1 MKRYSICLIEDDE
14 IMGEAVSDRF
24 GLEGFKCAW
33 FKTGESARKSLLA
46 DKYDIVI
53 SDIMLPDCDGE
64 QLFEELRASSLE
76 LPPYIFI
83 TGYGAIDRAVRLLKL
98 GAEDYMTK
106 PLDIRELI
114 EKVTTICAKARQ
126 GDSALGSEH
135 VLGVSSTMRNIE
147 VMLRRLSQNNAS
159 VLITGESGV
168 GKEEV
173 ARAHHRQRDPEW
185 QRPFVAVNCGAIPE
199 NLIEAEIVG
208 YVKGAFTGA
217 IRDKKGC
224 FEQAHGGTL
233 FLDEIGD
240 MPLSMQVKLLR
251 AIQERKVVRIGSE
264 TPISVD
270 IHLICATNKN
280 LKKMV
285 ENGEFREDLYYRI
298 NVIEIHVPP
307 LRERKEDI
315 LWLAGVLLETEA
327 IQHSRARR
335 TLSPAAEQVLLEYPW
350 PGNIRELKHSLERA
364 CVLSSQAVLTSE
376 SFFDKPQE
384 PAPSVEASSLNEYLG
399 SYERSYIQQML
410 KNKEG
415 RIAETAAAL
424 GISRKTLWEKMK
436 KLDLSQK
443 DGLPDLPV

>member
-1 MKRYSICLIEDDE
+1 MKSYRICLIEDDE

-24 GLEGFKCAW
+24 GLEGFECIW
-33 FKTGESARKSLLA
+33 FKTGEAARKSLIQ
-46 DKYDIVI
+46 DKYNIVI

-64 QLFEELRASSLE
+64 HLFEELRATGLE

-106 PLDIRELI
+106 PLDIRVLI
-114 EKVTTICAKARQ
+114 EKIRTICAQARPDIT
-126 GDSALGSEH
+126 GLDGKHTLGISSA
-135 VLGVSSTMRNIE
+135 MRNIE
-147 VMLRRLSQNNAS
+147 ATLRRLALDNTS
-159 VLITGESGV
+159 VLVTGESGV

-173 ARAHHRQRDPEW
+173 ARALHRQRDPEW
-185 QRPFVAVNCGAIPE
+185 RLPFIAVNCGAISE
-199 NLIEAEIVG
+199 TLIEAELFG
-208 YVKGAFTGA
+208 YVKGAYTGA
-217 IRDKKGC
+217 IRDKKGY
-224 FEQAHGGTL
+224 FEQADGGTL

-264 TPISVD
+264 TSIPVD

-285 ENGEFREDLYYRI
+285 EIGEFREDLYYRI
-298 NVIEIHVPP
+298 NVIEINVLP

-315 LWLAGVLLETEA
+315 LWLTGILLDAEA
-327 IQHSRARR
+327 VQHGRARR
-335 TLSPAAEQVLLEYPW
+335 SLTIAAEHALLDHPW
-350 PGNIRELKHSLERA
+350 LGNIRELKHCLERA
-364 CVLSSQAVLTSE
+364 CVLSSQAVLTPE
-376 SFFDKPQE
+376 ALFNKPQE
-384 PAPSVEASSLNEYLG
+384 LAKPDELSSLNEYLDG
-399 SYERSYIQQML
+399 YERSYIQQVL
-410 KNKEG
+410 KTKDG

-436 KLDLSQK
+436 KLEPEK
-443 DGLPDLPV
+443 